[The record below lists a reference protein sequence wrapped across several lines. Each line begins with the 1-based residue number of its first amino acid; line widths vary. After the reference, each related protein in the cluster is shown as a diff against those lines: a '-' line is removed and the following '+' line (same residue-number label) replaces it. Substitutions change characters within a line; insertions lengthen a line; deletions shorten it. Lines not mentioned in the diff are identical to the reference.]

1 MPPATAITPLA
12 QRSAPRLATARSSRF
27 VDKKLTYCADLLA
40 GEGLR
45 DGEFITRRAL
55 MIGSHPDSGPTNRR
69 CPPPVPAAAGS
80 DKPIARLAIY
90 TLALTRRVPG
100 LKLFDIKCARR
111 YASSRAIPIS
121 LISPSYSPKYL
132 SAIWMPSSYIFWK
145 LAWNWSP
152 RFVLR
157 EKNSM
162 TCAIV
167 VRFCLSSASIFVV
180 DPTSMRPSRS

>member
-1 MPPATAITPLA
+1 MPHADPARARPRPCAHPLPIA
-12 QRSAPRLATARSSRF
+12 ARS
-27 VDKKLTYCADLLA
+27 TTTA
-40 GEGLR
+40 
-45 DGEFITRRAL
+45 
-55 MIGSHPDSGPTNRR
+55 HPDSRHSTGTGALAHLSRELLSR
-69 CPPPVPAAAGS
+69 VSHG
-80 DKPIARLAIY
+80 ARL
-90 TLALTRRVPG
+90 
-100 LKLFDIKCARR
+100 

-121 LISPSYSPKYL
+121 LIARSYSPKYL
-132 SAIWMPSSYIFWK
+132 SAIWIPSSYIFWK